1 MKLRTERLKEVIRE
15 TAAEIILHE
24 LVDPRIGFCTVTRV
38 ELTHDLSHCSIF
50 VSVLGSD
57 GVKSRTMHGLTDARG
72 LIQRAVAKQLKTRVT
87 PHIDIKLDET
97 IEKLFAVSEKIKEAR
112 ASDSDGG
119 KLEKEPEKKL
129 QRKSDNVE
137 SAFDDEEG

>member
-1 MKLRTERLKEVIRE
+1 MKLRTERLREVIRE

-119 KLEKEPEKKL
+119 KGPLESENEPEKKL
-129 QRKSDNVE
+129 QKKIR
-137 SAFDDEEG
+137 

>member
-1 MKLRTERLKEVIRE
+1 MKLRTERLREVIRE

-97 IEKLFAVSEKIKEAR
+97 IEKVFAVSE
-112 ASDSDGG
+112 
-119 KLEKEPEKKL
+119 
-129 QRKSDNVE
+129 
-137 SAFDDEEG
+137 